1 MFVDACRA
9 AATLKRYAGER
20 NQRRLTVSGLA
31 HLKAVERLVP
41 QLNKLRGLERID
53 HLSACVE
60 VKA

>member
-1 MFVDACRA
+1 MSGRCNFK
-9 AATLKRYAGER
+9 TLCLGER